1 MKKLLLKLDNYR
13 ICLSVAFSLLSIV
26 IIIFNIISLL
36 SIEELSFVRDYLQIN
51 FDMFIAVLFCSY
63 IVYSTCGKFDKS
75 LCATTALL
83 VADCVC
89 YVLCDYHF
97 SPVLILLLSYIL
109 SALYKNIELIYAF
122 CASVVICLTI
132 SLMIGLFEPII
143 IDFVKNIAL
152 LLSSRPSLFSSVNN
166 FYTLFF
172 STRLEDY
179 VFNSG
184 IGASMVI
191 NDTVITGVKNVFEAT
206 INNPLQITSQFLSGK
221 YFVNIFVAIGL
232 FLNVYA
238 RQSKIQKATLILITL
253 CSVVFGNNIL
263 LSIYIFLLSPVLY
276 IGYLLLIFICN
287 VVATLLDLRM
297 GFLLQGSIVELFN
310 YSNNIIYFVVA
321 GLIIFILSY
330 FVFKMILVYFNND
343 NKMFL
348 SKDAKRILSA
358 LGGKNNIT
366 NIENDHILVK
376 NANLINILKLDCEI
390 YGNKIV
396 LLDEDMQTLKENL

>member
-1 MKKLLLKLDNYR
+1 
-13 ICLSVAFSLLSIV
+13 
-26 IIIFNIISLL
+26 
-36 SIEELSFVRDYLQIN
+36 
-51 FDMFIAVLFCSY
+51 
-63 IVYSTCGKFDKS
+63 
-75 LCATTALL
+75 
-83 VADCVC
+83 
-89 YVLCDYHF
+89 
-97 SPVLILLLSYIL
+97 
-109 SALYKNIELIYAF
+109 
-122 CASVVICLTI
+122 
-132 SLMIGLFEPII
+132 
-143 IDFVKNIAL
+143 
-152 LLSSRPSLFSSVNN
+152 
-166 FYTLFF
+166 
-172 STRLEDY
+172 
-179 VFNSG
+179 
-184 IGASMVI
+184 MVI

-232 FLNVYA
+232 LLNVYA

-253 CSVVFGNNIL
+253 CSVVFGNNML
-263 LSIYIFLLSPVLY
+263 LSVYIFLLSPVLY

-287 VVATLLDLRM
+287 VVASLLDLRM

-310 YSNNIIYFVVA
+310 YSNNIVYFVVA
-321 GLIIFILSY
+321 GLIILILSY